1 MRIVKS
7 LNWTNVISERMEG
20 QTGRT
25 KALTTAIKPLIY
37 PVLAKFM
44 GTSGI
49 HMSQSC
55 LPRGGEKSKHSKSR
69 L

>member
-1 MRIVKS
+1 
-7 LNWTNVISERMEG
+7 MEG

-25 KALTTAIKPLIY
+25 KALTAIKPLIY

-49 HMSQSC
+49 HMSQSRP